1 MKKLTIRISDELH
14 DRLVAFAQAD
24 HRSVN
29 KQVITIIEGAMR
41 GEKSQKLPQDPKGQ
55 NKGKPV

>member
-14 DRLVAFAQAD
+14 DQLVAFAQAD

-29 KQVITIIEGAMR
+29 KQVIAIVEDAIG
-41 GEKSQKLPQDPKGQ
+41 GGKSQDRAHEKKG
-55 NKGKPV
+55 NKKEAPV